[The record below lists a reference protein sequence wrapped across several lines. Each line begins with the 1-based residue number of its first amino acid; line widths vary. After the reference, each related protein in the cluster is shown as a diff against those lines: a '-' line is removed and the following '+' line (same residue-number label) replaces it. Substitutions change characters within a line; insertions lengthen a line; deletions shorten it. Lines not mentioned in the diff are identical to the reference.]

1 MSTNSSW
8 ALIQSPR
15 PAYVWSMCFSSK
27 ELLFWKVLWNENY
40 DWSVGDLG
48 IKTVLMTGRDEF
60 SLPALLGIEWLNL
73 FVVAPRPCWE
83 QGFRTSRGPLML
95 WYPLGWLPPLTC
107 ALDHSLPWMGV
118 RDTSQGRVS
127 ATDHCFDLLL
137 IYRRSC
143 VPPHPPPAPVLSHLH
158 QMKTAKKL
166 DSWCD

>member
-118 RDTSQGRVS
+118 RDTSQGSFCHRPLLWS
-127 ATDHCFDLLL
+127 PPDLQKIL
-137 IYRRSC
+137 C
-143 VPPHPPPAPVLSHLH
+143 PPPPPARPNPLSS
-158 QMKTAKKL
+158 T
-166 DSWCD
+166 SNENC